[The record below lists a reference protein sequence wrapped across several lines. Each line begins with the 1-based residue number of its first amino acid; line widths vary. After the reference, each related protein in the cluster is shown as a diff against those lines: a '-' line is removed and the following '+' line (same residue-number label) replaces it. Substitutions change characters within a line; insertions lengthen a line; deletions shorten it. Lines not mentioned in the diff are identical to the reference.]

1 MSVSPSFQGKPADLK
16 AEIAGLHMLLDP
28 RLVALHAQSIPTFG
42 EKKGLIFHLQ
52 LLFILGLEGS
62 PSCHLHAEED
72 KVKISTENHDDHLH
86 AKEDEDQVQLNSER
100 QGGHLDAKEG
110 EEKV

>member
-1 MSVSPSFQGKPADLK
+1 MYIYIRLLTRGKEMSVSPSFQGKPADLK

-42 EKKGLIFHLQ
+42 QKKGLLFHLQ

-62 PSCHLHAEED
+62 PSCHLHAEE
-72 KVKISTENHDDHLH
+72 
-86 AKEDEDQVQLNSER
+86 
-100 QGGHLDAKEG
+100 GG
-110 EEKV
+110 

>member
-52 LLFILGLEGS
+52 LLFILGLEG
-62 PSCHLHAEED
+62 LLQY
-72 KVKISTENHDDHLH
+72 KKKRVMN
-86 AKEDEDQVQLNSER
+86 DQVQLPPER
-100 QGGHLDAKEG
+100 QGGHLPTEEG
-110 EEKV
+110 EDKV